1 MTSRIEFPNE
11 NLWRSMWS
19 EEVISNVVLIKTT
32 ERQVES
38 EGQVAREVETV
49 LVACKKDVGCRL
61 IIVKFQLEWK
71 RSN

>member
-49 LVACKKDVGCRL
+49 LVACKKDVGYRL